1 MTMDNFKKYTALDR
15 EQLDEFYT
23 PIKVVENHIELSENY
38 LGISKS
44 RKVMTCFGN
53 NNTYTTVL
61 KKLGYDVI
69 EYEKFEDLIN
79 DNNNRDRVLIDNPP
93 FSTAQKDRTSLEL
106 KGIKYSL
113 FASGTWLPK
122 KHQFGMILLE
132 QPRVYFTNRPEQVL
146 VTIFQNFDSKI
157 YSDYN
162 KKNPNK
168 FKQDFIAVNL
178 GKGVY
183 DRNLVK

>member
-1 MTMDNFKKYTALDR
+1 MTMNKFKKYTVLYR

-23 PIKVVENHIELSENY
+23 SIKVVENHIELSEKY

-44 RKVMTCFGN
+44 IKVMTCFGDN
-53 NNTYTTVL
+53 NPYTTVL

-69 EYEKFEDLIN
+69 EYETFEELLADE
-79 DNNNRDRVLIDNPP
+79 NNRKRILIDNPP
-93 FSTAQKDRTSLEL
+93 FSTAQKDRSLLES

-113 FASGTWLPK
+113 LASGTWLPK

-146 VTIFQNFDSKI
+146 ISIFQNFDSKI

-168 FKQDFIAVNL
+168 FKKEFIAVNL
-178 GKGVY
+178 DKGVY